1 MYMEDCVY
9 LMHRERF
16 VNFYDEKVDWLFIW
30 WNNIDRVV
38 ALTDKDL
45 ILFWREKFSIF
56 AIIDS
61 CTAELKRCVKKGD
74 KLWKYVNV

>member
-1 MYMEDCVY
+1 MEDCVD

-30 WNNIDRVV
+30 WNNIDRIV

-61 CTAELKRCVKKGD
+61 YTAELKWCVKKGD
-74 KLWKYVNV
+74 KLWKYVSV